1 MTRTDAI
8 KAGLWTALFTFIAL
22 FGASL
27 LGWISDV
34 VEWAGESGT
43 GEFPDVTV
51 LGKAAIAAFGAASA
65 GLVNLV
71 VRLTQVATGKG
82 TGPSYTD
89 AV

>member
-8 KAGLWTALFTFIAL
+8 KAGLWTALFTFVAL

-43 GEFPDVTV
+43 GTFPDVTV
-51 LGKAAIAAFGAASA
+51 LGKAAIAAAGAALA
-65 GLVNLV
+65 GLVNVV
-71 VRLTQVATGKG
+71 VRLGQVATGHT
-82 TGPSYTD
+82 TGPTYKP
-89 AV
+89 